1 MKKLIPNNQNASEI
15 LQKTKVFLLDLD
27 GTVYIDGEQEWT
39 GSLLGCLYDMGEGFN
54 VTMGYSINADGNIV
68 GDFDEVKITRGVLPP
83 SKFMCRYRRPR
94 GTVVTVR

>member
-1 MKKLIPNNQNASEI
+1 
-15 LQKTKVFLLDLD
+15 
-27 GTVYIDGEQEWT
+27 
-39 GSLLGCLYDMGEGFN
+39 MGEGFN

-94 GTVVTVR
+94 GTVVSVR